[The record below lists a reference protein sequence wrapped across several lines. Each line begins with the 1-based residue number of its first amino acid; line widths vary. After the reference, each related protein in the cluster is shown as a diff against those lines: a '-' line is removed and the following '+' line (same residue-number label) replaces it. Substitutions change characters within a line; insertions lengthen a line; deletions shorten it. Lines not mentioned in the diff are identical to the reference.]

1 HGGRTDSAR
10 RGDGLRLQ
18 VPGRGPGDGLLLRRG
33 RCQPGVVPRDAEHGL
48 QVEPAGHLPLREQP
62 LRDGH
67 RLLPR
72 LPPPR
77 GLQAC
82 LGVRDAGGDRGRDG
96 RDQGLRGGAGLRGAL
111 PLGERAGPPRDQ
123 HLPLPRPLDVR
134 SRHLPHQRR
143 GGAEAEGRPD
153 SQAPAVGGRAPQ
165 AARGRLRGHRRR
177 GEGHRGRGG
186 EVRRHLARAV
196 AGGAAHRHLRRARRG
211 GRPAAG
217 AGPRGE
223 GRMAQLPQRTDL
235 EGHLGPRAPRAGRG
249 SRGQGRDEATGAGLR
264 ETEEIMAEQTWR
276 DALNHALSEE
286 MERDANVFLLGE
298 EVARYNGAYKVSQGL
313 LDKFGSARV
322 VDAPISELGFA
333 GLGVGAAMVGL
344 RPVIEMMTWN
354 FAILAMDQIVNNA
367 AKLRHMSGGQLRCP
381 IVFRGP
387 NGAGGRLSSQHSQ
400 SLEANYAHFP
410 GLKILA
416 PSTPADAKGLLKAA
430 IRDDNP
436 VIFLEA
442 ELLYGVKGEVPPGEY
457 VLPIGK
463 ADLKRQGNDCTIVT
477 WSRMYYFVEQAARQL
492 EAEGIHVDLLD
503 LRTLKPL
510 DEEAILTSV
519 RKTNRLV
526 VVEEGWSFCG
536 VGAQIAD
543 LVQLKAFDELDAP
556 VERVTGLDVNRSYA
570 ANLEKATEVSAERIV
585 AAVKRVMYREEG

>member
-1 HGGRTDSAR
+1 MPEIAW
-10 RGDGLRLQ
+10 
-18 VPGRGPGDGLLLRRG
+18 
-33 RCQPGVVPRDAEHGL
+33 
-48 QVEPAGHLPLREQP
+48 RE
-62 LRDGH
+62 
-67 RLLPR
+67 
-72 LPPPR
+72 
-77 GLQAC
+77 
-82 LGVRDAGGDRGRDG
+82 
-96 RDQGLRGGAGLRGAL
+96 
-111 PLGERAGPPRDQ
+111 
-123 HLPLPRPLDVR
+123 
-134 SRHLPHQRR
+134 
-143 GGAEAEGRPD
+143 
-153 SQAPAVGGRAPQ
+153 
-165 AARGRLRGHRRR
+165 
-177 GEGHRGRGG
+177 
-186 EVRRHLARAV
+186 
-196 AGGAAHRHLRRARRG
+196 
-211 GRPAAG
+211 
-217 AGPRGE
+217 
-223 GRMAQLPQRTDL
+223 
-235 EGHLGPRAPRAGRG
+235 
-249 SRGQGRDEATGAGLR
+249 
-264 ETEEIMAEQTWR
+264 
-276 DALNHALSEE
+276 ALNQALSEE
-286 MERDANVFLLGE
+286 MERDVNVFLMGE

-354 FAILAMDQIVNNA
+354 FAILAMDQIVNSA

-436 VIFLEA
+436 IIFLEA
-442 ELLYGVKGEVPPGEY
+442 ELLYGVKGEVPTGEH

-463 ADLKRQGNDCTIVT
+463 ADFKREGKDATIIT
-477 WSRMYYFVEQAARQL
+477 WSRMYYFAEQAAQML
-492 EAEGIHVDLLD
+492 EKEGIHVDLID

-510 DEEAILTSV
+510 DEEAILASV
-519 RKTNRLV
+519 RKTNRVV

-543 LVQLKAFDELDAP
+543 IIQEKAFDDLDAP

-570 ANLEKATEVSAERIV
+570 AVLEKATEVSAERIV
-585 AAVKRVMYREEG
+585 AGVKKVMYREEGT

>member
-1 HGGRTDSAR
+1 MPEIAW
-10 RGDGLRLQ
+10 
-18 VPGRGPGDGLLLRRG
+18 
-33 RCQPGVVPRDAEHGL
+33 
-48 QVEPAGHLPLREQP
+48 RE
-62 LRDGH
+62 
-67 RLLPR
+67 
-72 LPPPR
+72 
-77 GLQAC
+77 
-82 LGVRDAGGDRGRDG
+82 
-96 RDQGLRGGAGLRGAL
+96 
-111 PLGERAGPPRDQ
+111 
-123 HLPLPRPLDVR
+123 
-134 SRHLPHQRR
+134 
-143 GGAEAEGRPD
+143 
-153 SQAPAVGGRAPQ
+153 
-165 AARGRLRGHRRR
+165 
-177 GEGHRGRGG
+177 
-186 EVRRHLARAV
+186 
-196 AGGAAHRHLRRARRG
+196 
-211 GRPAAG
+211 
-217 AGPRGE
+217 
-223 GRMAQLPQRTDL
+223 
-235 EGHLGPRAPRAGRG
+235 
-249 SRGQGRDEATGAGLR
+249 
-264 ETEEIMAEQTWR
+264 
-276 DALNHALSEE
+276 ALNQALSEE
-286 MERDANVFLLGE
+286 MERDVNVFLMGE

-367 AKLRHMSGGQLRCP
+367 AKLRHMAGGQLRCP

-436 VIFLEA
+436 TIFLEA
-442 ELLYGVKGEVPPGEY
+442 ELLYGVKGEVPTGEH

-463 ADLKRQGNDCTIVT
+463 ADLKREGKDATIIT
-477 WSRMYYFVEQAARQL
+477 WSRMYYFVEQAARLL
-492 EAEGIHVDLLD
+492 EKEGIHVDLLD

-510 DEEAILTSV
+510 DEEAILASV
-519 RKTNRLV
+519 RKTNRAV

-543 LVQLKAFDELDAP
+543 TIQEKAFDDLDAP

-570 ANLEKATEVSAERIV
+570 AVLEKATEVSAERIV
-585 AAVKRVMYREEG
+585 AAVKKVMYREEGN